1 MNFSQ
6 KVFQKLDKPKNPP
19 TLLSK
24 SFDIFVY
31 FFSQGLFLFGLIFLM
46 FTQLRIENTIFGMR
60 LFWISMICGMCI
72 GLILIILLRWM
83 SPAIYNQRN
92 KRICV
97 YLGFFLGLAVFTPA
111 LTSFINKT
119 FTDNSIICK
128 KYLVKRKFRG
138 GKGNRTFYVQIMI
151 QKQEEQFIID
161 KAIYDGIDNGGQIQL
176 CTLRGKLG
184 YQFVKEFKTVDLD

>member
-6 KVFQKLDKPKNPP
+6 KVFQKLDKPENPP

-24 SFDIFVY
+24 KFDIFVY

-46 FTQLRIENTIFGMR
+46 FTQLRIENTIFGMQ
-60 LFWISMICGMCI
+60 LFWISMICGMFV
-72 GLILIILLRWM
+72 GLILIILLRWI

-92 KRICV
+92 KRISV

-128 KYLVKRKFRG
+128 KYLVESKFRG
-138 GKGNRTFYVQIMI
+138 GKDNRTFYVQIII

-161 KAIYDGIDNGGQIQL
+161 KDIYEEIDNGGQIQL
-176 CTLRGKLG
+176 CTLKGKLG
-184 YQFVKEFKTVDLD
+184 YEFVKEFKTVDLD

>member
-6 KVFQKLDKPKNPP
+6 KVFQKLDKPENPP

-24 SFDIFVY
+24 KFDIFVY

-46 FTQLRIENTIFGMR
+46 FTQLRIENTIFGMQ
-60 LFWISMICGMCI
+60 LFWISMICGMFV
-72 GLILIILLRWM
+72 GLILIILLRWI

-92 KRICV
+92 KRISV

-128 KYLVKRKFRG
+128 KYLVESKFRG
-138 GKGNRTFYVQIMI
+138 GKGNRTFYVQIII

-161 KAIYDGIDNGGQIQL
+161 KDIYEEIDNGGQIQL
-176 CTLRGKLG
+176 CTLKGKLG
-184 YQFVKEFKTVDLD
+184 YEFVKEFKTVDLD